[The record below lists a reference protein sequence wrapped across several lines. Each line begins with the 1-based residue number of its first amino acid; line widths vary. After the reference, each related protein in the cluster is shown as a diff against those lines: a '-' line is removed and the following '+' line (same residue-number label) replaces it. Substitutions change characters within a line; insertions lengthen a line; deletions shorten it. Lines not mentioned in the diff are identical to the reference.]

1 MFSWFKIVKSYI
13 SFVNTAPEVIT
24 FKPITLAADMW
35 SLGVI
40 TYVLLS
46 GLSPFM
52 GDDDNETLRNVTIG
66 DFDFEDD
73 EGIFESL
80 SNEVKEFIEDLL
92 LLNPV

>member
-1 MFSWFKIVKSYI
+1 MKSYI

-92 LLNPV
+92 LLKPV

>member
-1 MFSWFKIVKSYI
+1 M
-13 SFVNTAPEVIT
+13 NTAPEVIT

-92 LLNPV
+92 LLKPV

>member
-1 MFSWFKIVKSYI
+1 M
-13 SFVNTAPEVIT
+13 IT

-73 EGIFESL
+73 EGIFDSL

>member
-1 MFSWFKIVKSYI
+1 M
-13 SFVNTAPEVIT
+13 IT

-92 LLNPV
+92 LLKPV